1 MCRIIKI
8 VLTISLMIM
17 LANQSWALEK
27 VKVQL
32 VWVKQGEFHGIL
44 NAADKGFY
52 AEEGLDVEVIAG
64 GPDIKTQMVVAA
76 GAAEFGTLAPA
87 GVISARSNEVP
98 LVAVM
103 QEHQDSYLAL

>member
-1 MCRIIKI
+1 MNKLGKM
-8 VLTISLMIM
+8 VLTVSLIFL

-44 NAADKGFY
+44 NAVDKGFY

-64 GPDIKTQMVVAA
+64 GPDIKTQMVVAS
-76 GAAEFGTLAPA
+76 GAAEFGPLAPA
-87 GVISARSNEVP
+87 GVIAAR
-98 LVAVM
+98 
-103 QEHQDSYLAL
+103 